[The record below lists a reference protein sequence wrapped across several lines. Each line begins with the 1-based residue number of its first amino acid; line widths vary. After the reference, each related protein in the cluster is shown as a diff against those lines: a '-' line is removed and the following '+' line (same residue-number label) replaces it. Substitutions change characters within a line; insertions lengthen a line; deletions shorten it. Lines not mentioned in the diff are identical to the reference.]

1 MALAPADDDFGVPPP
16 DEEILLPP
24 PDEPWAPPPAEPVPT
39 EPAPT
44 GSAPTEPAPAP
55 SPTPTFV
62 PPPPGTDISI
72 DRPVPNP
79 FPAPEPLPPNP
90 FPAPAPTELTSRLRD
105 VYAQNQFGGEYS
117 GGASKVANPLRESRV
132 GRRLAGS
139 RLGSALGN
147 QNDPEG
153 LLTPKSLKDLGGGND
168 YGESGTTGESLLYS
182 LLRLLGESPEGA

>member
-1 MALAPADDDFGVPPP
+1 M
-16 DEEILLPP
+16 
-24 PDEPWAPPPAEPVPT
+24 
-39 EPAPT
+39 
-44 GSAPTEPAPAP
+44 
-55 SPTPTFV
+55 
-62 PPPPGTDISI
+62 
-72 DRPVPNP
+72 
-79 FPAPEPLPPNP
+79 PPNP
-90 FPAPAPTELTSRLRD
+90 FPPPAPTELTSRLRD

-117 GGASKVANPLRESRV
+117 GGASKAANPLRESRV